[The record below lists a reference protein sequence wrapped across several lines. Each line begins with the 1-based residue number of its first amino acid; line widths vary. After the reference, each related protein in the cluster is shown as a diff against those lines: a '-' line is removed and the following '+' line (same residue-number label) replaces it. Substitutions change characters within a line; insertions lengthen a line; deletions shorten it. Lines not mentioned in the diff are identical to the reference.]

1 MPTGSFILEGTKLS
15 FYYDM
20 SKLIS
25 LKI

>member
-1 MPTGSFILEGTKLS
+1 MPTGSFMLEGTKLS

-25 LKI
+25 LTI